1 MAHLLEL
8 LPQRRAPEVVKIQ
21 AAAAKAKSAELP
33 ASVARVPER
42 W

>member
-8 LPQRRAPEVVKIQ
+8 LPQRKAPDVVKITKPKE
-21 AAAAKAKSAELP
+21 AARPVAPP
-33 ASVARVPER
+33 ANVVRVPER